1 MDQEFIYS
9 YEEKTYPVKVTYKRI
24 KNIHYRFDGESF
36 IVSAPRRI
44 SNSFIKSG
52 LDKYAK
58 KLISRSVKVNAEGDD
73 YLYLL
78 GEKVN
83 LSYPGEI
90 QFSNGETITY
100 KDSGDLHKKLKKWF
114 LVYLKERTEYYA
126 KMMHAPNYLVKLRQ
140 MRSRYGSN
148 NKDKKVITYS
158 TTLLH
163 YSTEIIDSVIIHEL
177 THCFVYNHSDKFYR
191 LLYKYCPNYDM
202 LRKKL
207 IKAVFK

>member
-90 QFSNGETITY
+90 QFSNGQTISY

-114 LVYLKERTEYYA
+114 LIYLKERTEYYT

-140 MRSRYGSN
+140 MPLPIPARFRFTPPLPMYS
-148 NKDKKVITYS
+148 ITPS
-158 TTLLH
+158 TQPTASVCGMPAT
-163 YSTEIIDSVIIHEL
+163 ST
-177 THCFVYNHSDKFYR
+177 
-191 LLYKYCPNYDM
+191 
-202 LRKKL
+202 
-207 IKAVFK
+207 AV